1 MASTPTIDTYTRC
14 RHDGSASSRFAVCR
28 RSVRPIR
35 RSEAACTTS
44 SAPAPASA
52 TPSPLARSPTCVP
65 APGRRDRTRTVW
77 PRAPRMGTRCRPSVP
92 LPPVTRTMLMVPSY
106 QVGLSRRASET
117 FKTPGAPAVSVLG
130 MKLQLALLELV
141 VADMAATL
149 AFYRRVG
156 LDIPPDADQEPH
168 VDVELSGG
176 LRLAFD
182 TEDTIRSFDP
192 QWSRP
197 PGGGYRVALAFAC
210 ESPAA

>member
-44 SAPAPASA
+44 SAPAPA
-52 TPSPLARSPTCVP
+52 PLARSPTCVP

-77 PRAPRMGTRCRPSVP
+77 PRAPRMGTSCRPSVP

-117 FKTPGAPAVSVLG
+117 FQTAGARAVSVLG
-130 MKLQLALLELV
+130 MKLQLTVLELV

-149 AFYRRVG
+149 AFYRHVG

-176 LRLAFD
+176 L
-182 TEDTIRSFDP
+182 
-192 QWSRP
+192 
-197 PGGGYRVALAFAC
+197 
-210 ESPAA
+210 